1 VRVTHRFHPLFSQEL
16 EFVKRRKN
24 YGNDDRVY
32 VYDTAGELVSLP
44 AGWTDVVAEDP
55 FVVIAAG
62 RAPFRTEDLL
72 ELATWSSGS
81 ARGGRLAN
89 HRASSRLRRDRH
101 VNYAAGVRGYRSHL
115 LSHRSV
121 FPIPSDKVDDR
132 SVCRHETAQILRHNY
147 MDALEVQ
154 EAA

>member
-1 VRVTHRFHPLFSQEL
+1 VRVTHPFHPLFSQEL

-72 ELATWSSGS
+72 ELVGLVERIGSRRPSGQP
-81 ARGGRLAN
+81 
-89 HRASSRLRRDRH
+89 SR
-101 VNYAAGVRGYRSHL
+101 VKQ
-115 LSHRSV
+115 
-121 FPIPSDKVDDR
+121 IPS
-132 SVCRHETAQILRHNY
+132 
-147 MDALEVQ
+147 
-154 EAA
+154 